1 MLDLVVDYN
10 FSPGEVSVNHS
21 FICRSSLT
29 TNNVTATLGKDP
41 YLLPVTSTLKNIQMQ
56 AFNKIQNQ
64 PNFAECEYSEPSIWC
79 QTPSNIVVVW
89 GTTNR
94 FELPESTLN
103 WKGNCSSTMS
113 HTADYI
119 TFALEPEFVSFL
131 IMYFLIYSGRDHKKW
146 LS

>member
-64 PNFAECEYSEPSIWC
+64 PNFAECEYSEPSI
-79 QTPSNIVVVW
+79 
-89 GTTNR
+89 
-94 FELPESTLN
+94 
-103 WKGNCSSTMS
+103 
-113 HTADYI
+113 
-119 TFALEPEFVSFL
+119 
-131 IMYFLIYSGRDHKKW
+131 
-146 LS
+146 